1 MQHKLG
7 LKLVRS
13 GLIILAFLLL
23 AIYLHITS
31 GSYTM
36 TLGEIFRTLFGLND
50 DRKLE
55 LVIFQ
60 FRLPRI
66 VIGALVGA
74 GLGIAGAVMQGVTR
88 NGLADPGILGI
99 NAGAGTAIVVYIFFF
114 QEMIQSESI
123 GGWLAVLMMPIFG
136 FIGGLLV
143 ALLIFVFSWRQ
154 GTLDMQRLILTGI
167 ALGTGFGA
175 LSLYISLK
183 MNANDFEMAAVW
195 TSGSIYNA
203 NWIYI
208 YAILPWIICLGA
220 LLYRKSYL
228 LNYFQLHDNSVRSLG
243 IRNEKEK
250 AILLLAS
257 IGLVSACV
265 SVSGGIAFVGLIA
278 PHISRR
284 LVGNDYRYSMPISAL
299 TGMVLLVFCDY
310 IAKTVFAPAEL
321 AVGIVVSII
330 GVPYFL
336 YLLARANKGGR

>member
-36 TLGEIFRTLFGLND
+36 TLREIFRTLFGLND

-154 GTLDMQRLILTGI
+154 DTLDMQRLILTGI

-208 YAILPWIICLGA
+208 YAMLPWIICLGA

-321 AVGIVVSII
+321 AVGIAVSII

-336 YLLARANKGGR
+336 YLLARANRGGG

>member
-1 MQHKLG
+1 MQLRIGSKLM
-7 LKLVRS
+7 LS
-13 GLIILAFLLL
+13 GLILTVLLL
-23 AIYLHITS
+23 FFIYLHLTS
-31 GSYTM
+31 GSYAM
-36 TLGEIFRTLFGLND
+36 SLGEILRTLFGWND

-66 VIGALVGA
+66 IIGALVGA
-74 GLGIAGAVMQGVTR
+74 GLGIAGSVMQGITR

-99 NAGAGTAIVVYIFFF
+99 NAGAGTAIVIYIFFF
-114 QEMIQSESI
+114 QGMIQSESI

-136 FIGGLLV
+136 FAGGLLV
-143 ALLIFVFSWRQ
+143 ALLIFAFSWRQ

-195 TSGSIYNA
+195 STGSIYNA

-208 YAILPWIICLGA
+208 YAMLPWIIILGA
-220 LLYRKSYL
+220 VLYRKSYL
-228 LNYFQLHDNSVRSLG
+228 LNYFQLSEDSVRSLG
-243 IRNEKEK
+243 IRNEREK
-250 AILLLAS
+250 AIMLLAS

-284 LVGNDYRYSMPISAL
+284 LVGNDYRSNMPISAL
-299 TGMVLLVFCDY
+299 TGMVLLVFSDY

-336 YLLARANKGGR
+336 YLLMKANKGG

>member
-208 YAILPWIICLGA
+208 YAMLPWIICLGA

-310 IAKTVFAPAEL
+310 IAKTAFAPAEL